1 MKLVCFELALP
12 LPTRQAVR
20 WVGARGKGE
29 GFFYFLCEGK
39 PFYEPLANVRAG
51 LHSLFKALVVRLV
64 FRAALNC
71 ECNSEGNQCLVF
83 VNGLLLPCNSIWE
96 CLYERTDMIVCLR
109 LLACMYVMDWLYVGN
124 GGIVL
129 YLW

>member
-1 MKLVCFELALP
+1 MW
-12 LPTRQAVR
+12 

-39 PFYEPLANVRAG
+39 PFYEPLANVRVG

-64 FRAALNC
+64 FCVALNC
-71 ECNSEGNQCLVF
+71 ECNSVGNCRLVL
-83 VNGLLLPCNSIWE
+83 VNGLLLPCKAIWE
-96 CLYERTDMIVCLR
+96 CLYERTDMIVWLR
-109 LLACMYVMDWLYVGN
+109 LLACKYVMDWLYVGN

-129 YLW
+129 CLW